1 MARLKPFDFSLF
13 EDAQLRELARQIAVE
28 LERRRSEARSLGRQ
42 GASLRE
48 GRGPRYRNPQ
58 NSAETWTGR
67 GAMPGWVRGALD
79 RGLSLEELEIADDRP
94 RPREARRGGRRERG
108 AG

>member
-1 MARLKPFDFSLF
+1 MARLKPFDFSVF
-13 EDAQLRELARQIAVE
+13 SDAQLRQLAREIAVE
-28 LERRRSEARSLGRQ
+28 LDRRRSEARSLGQRSP
-42 GASLRE
+42 ALVE

-67 GAMPGWVRGALD
+67 GAMPSWVRGALD

-94 RPREARRGGRRERG
+94 RPREPRRG
-108 AG
+108 AGRRG